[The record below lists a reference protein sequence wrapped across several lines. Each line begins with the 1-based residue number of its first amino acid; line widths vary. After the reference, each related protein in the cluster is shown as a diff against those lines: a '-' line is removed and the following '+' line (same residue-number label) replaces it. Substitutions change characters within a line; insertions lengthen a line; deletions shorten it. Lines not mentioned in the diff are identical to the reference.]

1 MSPEFSARNPRQSQ
15 KIDGCEIVRENVTI
29 ADKSS
34 STEVR
39 ELKMQ
44 KMPTLKHIFRF
55 ARSLPADDRV
65 PYAFEKRIMAQLRGG
80 AAVADL
86 WTAWSGTMWRAAF
99 SCLVVSALIG
109 TAVTFSDPSRAE
121 LFASDLERTVLAPVD
136 VDDSW

>member
-1 MSPEFSARNPRQSQ
+1 MDTQ
-15 KIDGCEIVRENVTI
+15 KIDGCGIVRENVTI
-29 ADKSS
+29 ADKCS

-39 ELKMQ
+39 QLKMQ

-55 ARSLPADDRV
+55 ARAIPADDRV

-80 AAVADL
+80 AVADL

-99 SCLVVSALIG
+99 SCLVVSALVG
-109 TAVTFSDPSRAE
+109 AAVTFSDPSRAE